1 MADNSTRRH
10 VDPMREIDLLLLE
23 EITMHRTI
31 QPDVRAT
38 VLRTA
43 CMLLVLTGLLGL
55 VIHAV
60 THRDAASMAAAPP
73 LGELPSGIPMAP

>member
-1 MADNSTRRH
+1 MASNSTRPH
-10 VDPMREIDLLLLE
+10 ADPMREIDLLLLE

-38 VLRTA
+38 VLGTA
-43 CMLLVLTGLLGL
+43 CMLIVLTGLLGL

-60 THRDAASMAAAPP
+60 THRDAASMASAPP
-73 LGELPSGIPMAP
+73 LIELPSGIPMTP

>member
-1 MADNSTRRH
+1 MANNSTRPH
-10 VDPMREIDLLLLE
+10 ADPMREIDLLVLE

-38 VLRTA
+38 VLGTA

-55 VIHAV
+55 CIHAV
-60 THRDAASMAAAPP
+60 THRDAASMASAPP
-73 LGELPSGIPMAP
+73 PIELPSGPMVP